1 MARRAVIL
9 AALAA
14 FGAAGAA
21 AQPAAE
27 KKRELAQIQSELRR
41 TLQELDALR
50 SSEDSLGRDVDRL
63 QGLDAKSRRR
73 VQSLQGTIRDAEK
86 RRADLEARL
95 AAAGRV
101 DGFWSAALSAETAR
115 RAAAEASRSDFYG
128 VDELWAEEYRRL
140 AIMEKVRHLR
150 GLQGYARR
158 TEADEARAG
167 RSADALAA
175 SRRRAQAERDGRRR
189 AYEAKKAELART
201 QSRVAEA
208 ARRAVELAEN
218 AKALTALVA
227 RLGKAGAKLRPP
239 APGTAAL
246 ARPRHSLPWPVSGR
260 VLTGFGRE
268 KDPELGTWIV
278 RQGLTL
284 ATAADAAV
292 RAIADGHVI
301 FAGAFRSYGN
311 VVIVDHGAGFFS
323 IYGSLGAI
331 AASKGARLAAGT
343 RLASAGPG
351 PDGTGRVYLEIRR
364 GTQALDPKTWL
375 QNR

>member
-14 FGAAGAA
+14 FGAAGAR
-21 AQPAAE
+21 AQPAAD

-41 TLQELDALR
+41 TLEELDTLR
-50 SSEDSLGRDVDRL
+50 ASEDSLGRDVDRL

-95 AAAGRV
+95 SAAGRV
-101 DGFWSAALSAETAR
+101 DGFWSAALAAETAR
-115 RAAAEASRSDFYG
+115 RAAADASRSDFYG
-128 VDELWAEEYRRL
+128 VDELWADEYRRL
-140 AIMEKVRHLR
+140 AIMGKARHLR

-158 TEADEARAG
+158 TAADEARAG

-175 SRRRAQAERDGRRR
+175 SRRRAQTEREGHRR

-208 ARRAVELAEN
+208 ARRAQELAEN

-227 RLGKAGAKLRPP
+227 RLGKSGAKLRAP

-246 ARPRHSLPWPVSGR
+246 ALPRHSLPWPASGR

-331 AASKGARLAAGT
+331 AASKGARLAG
-343 RLASAGPG
+343 AGPG